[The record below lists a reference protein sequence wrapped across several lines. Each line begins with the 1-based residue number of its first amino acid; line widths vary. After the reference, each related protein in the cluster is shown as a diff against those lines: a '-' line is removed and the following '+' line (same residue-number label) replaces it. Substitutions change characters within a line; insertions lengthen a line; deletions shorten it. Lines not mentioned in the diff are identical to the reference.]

1 MTTPEL
7 TTQATTAPV
16 FGFLA
21 PDHPFAGR
29 MRGFRARLDERA
41 APSGAR
47 CQVSSEVKGR
57 RTPLGFALDRF
68 YCSMQAWDTPG
79 GQPFESTTLYW
90 SARTGA
96 EWVQFPA
103 EPYLHQLPAYL
114 AGLRSERGGSSYD
127 VLRYVPLRRF
137 TFRSAGLVGKFKRP
151 SRLQDS
157 AARATAVVAAAAG
170 SPVTVPAMRG
180 VDTLHSIYFQDAVDG
195 PALSDLVGPGNVTDL
210 LGQAGRVHADF
221 HALDAPGLP
230 VAADPWAPLEDVV
243 HSTDWVAAL
252 WPSLTGWL
260 DATRD
265 QLLATAPTATAAAAG
280 TCHGDL
286 VLSHL
291 LVTGDGC
298 TVIDLDLAHI
308 GDRYRDL
315 ALFLAGLPADAPA
328 LAGCPGTADSLA
340 EAERAYLGAYEER
353 SGQRLDPRRLAWH
366 RASAELHQ
374 LAVLFAKDRIRLADV
389 PRVRA
394 LVDSFVAAAR

>member
-1 MTTPEL
+1 MGVI
-7 TTQATTAPV
+7 TTARPM
-16 FGFLA
+16 FDFLGQ
-21 PDHPFAGR
+21 DHPFAGR
-29 MRGFRARLDERA
+29 VRGFRARLDERT

-47 CQVSSEVKGR
+47 RQVSSEVKGR
-57 RTPLGFALDRF
+57 RTSLGFALDRF

-79 GQPFESTTLYW
+79 GEPFESTTLYW

-96 EWVQFPA
+96 QWVQFPA
-103 EPYLHQLPAYL
+103 EPFLRHIPAYL
-114 AGLRSERGGSSYD
+114 ASLPSHRGGSSYD

-137 TFRSAGLVGKFKRP
+137 TFRAGGLVGKFKRP

-157 AARATAVVAAAAG
+157 AGRATAVVAAAQH
-170 SPVTVPAMRG
+170 SPVAVPAMRG
-180 VDTLHSIYFQDAVDG
+180 VDAVHSIYFQDAVDG

-210 LGQAGRVHADF
+210 LGQAGQVHAEF

-230 VAADPWAPLEDVV
+230 VAADPLAPLEDVV
-243 HSTDWVAAL
+243 HSTDWIAAL
-252 WPSLTGWL
+252 CPPMTAWL
-260 DATRD
+260 NATRD
-265 QLLATAPTATAAAAG
+265 RLLATAPATSAAASG

-291 LVTGDGC
+291 LVTDTGC

-315 ALFLAGLPADAPA
+315 ALFLAGLPADAPT
-328 LAGCPGTADSLA
+328 LATGAPTLLA
-340 EAERAYLGAYEER
+340 EAERAYLGAYEDR
-353 SGQRLDPRRLAWH
+353 SGERLDARRLAWH

-374 LAVLFAKDRIRLADV
+374 LAVLFAKDRIRLDDV

-394 LVDSFVAAAR
+394 LVDSSVAAAR

>member
-1 MTTPEL
+1 MIAPEV
-7 TTQATTAPV
+7 TTQSTAAPV
-16 FGFLA
+16 FAFLA
-21 PDHPFAGR
+21 EDHPFAGR
-29 MRGFRARLDERA
+29 LRGFRARLDERA

-47 CQVSSEVKGR
+47 CQVSSEIKGR
-57 RTPLGFALDRF
+57 RTSHGFALDRF
-68 YCSMQAWDTPG
+68 YCSMQAWDTRDG
-79 GQPFESTTLYW
+79 EPFQSTTLYW
-90 SARTGA
+90 SARTGSQ
-96 EWVQFPA
+96 WVRFPA
-103 EPYLHQLPAYL
+103 EPYLPHLPAYL
-114 AGLRSERGGSSYD
+114 AGVRSESGGPSYD

-137 TFRSAGLVGKFKRP
+137 TFRSGGLVGKFKRV

-157 AARATAVVAAAAG
+157 AGRATAVVAAAQG
-170 SPVTVPAMRG
+170 SSVTVPAMRG
-180 VDTLHSIYFQDAVDG
+180 IDTRHSIYFQNAVDG

-210 LGQAGRVHADF
+210 LGQAGQVHAEF

-252 WPSLTGWL
+252 CPSMTGWL
-260 DATRD
+260 YATRD
-265 QLLATAPTATAAAAG
+265 RLLATAPPASAAAAG

-291 LVTGDGC
+291 LVTDAGC

-328 LAGCPGTADSLA
+328 LAGCPGTTGSLP

-374 LAVLFAKDRIRLADV
+374 LAVLFSKDRIRLADV

-394 LVDSFVAAAR
+394 LVDSSVAAAR